1 MLENKKKLDHENS
14 PYHYVGKELGHDVYL
29 VDIKENK
36 TKKTE
41 INLDDALL
49 DSSDFSDEYYDCQW
63 REEPPKNENDLNQN
77 DFYRMEYKE
86 IQYHIYRQLKNLSSL
101 LSDIKE
107 VVVNGN
113 KAR

>member
-1 MLENKKKLDHENS
+1 MKQEKYSIILIINLLRLLEKIKQIIYGMVIAMLENKKKLDHENS

-49 DSSDFSDEYYDCQW
+49 DSSDFSDEYYDC
-63 REEPPKNENDLNQN
+63 
-77 DFYRMEYKE
+77 
-86 IQYHIYRQLKNLSSL
+86 
-101 LSDIKE
+101 
-107 VVVNGN
+107 
-113 KAR
+113 